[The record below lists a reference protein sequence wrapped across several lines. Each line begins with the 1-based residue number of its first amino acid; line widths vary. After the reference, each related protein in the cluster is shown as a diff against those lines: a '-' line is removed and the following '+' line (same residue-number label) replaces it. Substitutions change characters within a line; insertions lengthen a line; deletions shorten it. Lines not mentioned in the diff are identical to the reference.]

1 MNIESYRTTGG
12 TCCRQIIY
20 AINEKDELITC
31 KFINGCG
38 GNTQGIA
45 RLVLGRKIDDI
56 IAQLKGIPCKGATS
70 CPDQLAKALE
80 EFKKRRQDAIDAEKA
95 AKEAAEEVAKE
106 KAT

>member
-12 TCCRQIIY
+12 TCCKQIIY
-20 AINEKDELITC
+20 AINDKDELTTC

-45 RLVLGRKIDDI
+45 RLVTGRKIDDI
-56 IAQLKGIPCKGATS
+56 IVQLKGIPCKGNTS

-80 EFKKRRQDAIDAEKA
+80 DFKKRRFEAEEAEKA
-95 AKEAAEEVAKE
+95 AKELAQAQEIANN
-106 KAT
+106 